1 METIK
6 FVFELMLLA
15 MGVASLE
22 LAFQMFMRP
31 NGILYPY
38 SHLLLR
44 LALKNEVLRHITR
57 PLGRCR
63 YCNATWIAFYVYVYF
78 YGYELPVLLMVGFTY
93 VTLYVLSETFFR
105 NVDPNAE
112 VEAEY
117 ISMYAY
123 SDEYE
128 YDINGKPSLI
138 GITGNTPVIPML
150 WAYLILGLFYS
161 IIYVVIPIVF
171 G

>member
-15 MGVASLE
+15 IGVASLE

-57 PLGRCR
+57 LLGRCR
-63 YCNATWIAFYVYVYF
+63 YGNAIWIAFYVYVYF

-93 VTLYVLSETFFR
+93 VILYILSETFFKD
-105 NVDPNAE
+105 VDPNAE

-117 ISMYAY
+117 MYTYAD

-128 YDINGKPSLI
+128 YGLTGKPYLI
-138 GITGNTPVIPML
+138 NISGTTSVIPML

-161 IIYVVIPIVF
+161 IIYVVIPIIF